1 MQMTNYR
8 FILEP
13 YNRSKRNR
21 YTCPSCGKKFQFS
34 RYIDIEGSIEF
45 PGYVGKCNRENK
57 CGYHYSPS
65 MYFDKNPNEREKTR
79 EQSFSPPTTKDVKP
93 FTPEAMD
100 ASFIDRRIMEQSLR
114 HYERNNLYAYLCG
127 QLGTKTTIQQ
137 MQMYHVGTAK
147 KWGNSTV
154 FWQVDK
160 EGRVHTGKVML
171 YNPNTGK
178 RVKEP
183 YAKISWVHTVL
194 NLSSFTLNQ
203 CFFGEHLLAGNN
215 KPVAIVESE
224 KTAIIASAYIPNY
237 IWLATGGKNG
247 CFNEQHFDI
256 LCGRNV
262 VLFPDIGMEDEWQK
276 KAFLMRRK
284 GINVILS
291 DYLGQH
297 ASAEEKENGYD
308 IADYLI
314 KEKSGEAILQSM
326 CQKNPSLKKMIA
338 LLNLELVDFHFE
350 NK

>member
-1 MQMTNYR
+1 
-8 FILEP
+8 
-13 YNRSKRNR
+13 
-21 YTCPSCGKKFQFS
+21 
-34 RYIDIEGSIEF
+34 
-45 PGYVGKCNRENK
+45 
-57 CGYHYSPS
+57 
-65 MYFDKNPNEREKTR
+65 
-79 EQSFSPPTTKDVKP
+79 
-93 FTPEAMD
+93 
-100 ASFIDRRIMEQSLR
+100 
-114 HYERNNLYAYLCG
+114 
-127 QLGTKTTIQQ
+127 

-338 LLNLELVDFHFE
+338 LLNLELVGFHFE